1 MEFHYK
7 TATWKWVMKR
17 LPFENT
23 NEKTKTRNG
32 NYNIW
37 QSAQWISRAQFNKC
51 NDSTNPLGILI
62 PRYEHSFIYNEKQD
76 CINI

>member
-7 TATWKWVMKR
+7 TVTWKWVMKR

-51 NDSTNPLGILI
+51 NDSTKPL
-62 PRYEHSFIYNEKQD
+62 
-76 CINI
+76 